1 MFLLLFSAIKIPN
14 EKCLKHLHCHSCSGQ
29 FLTPSKNV
37 WKWHY
42 SVRQIMHAP
51 EKWAKWS
58 PHGPCLFV
66 TTTEKNKIPSRR
78 TSPISSQSPPLD
90 LIGLKWRVFAYKFA
104 RSSLL
109 VRLSVSV
116 CLFVWVVN
124 IPTSTI
130 HLALRSLSHSM
141 WCVCEGSTRGGV
153 AFPIF
158 PPSGDGTPAE
168 GEGRKRLCLW
178 FLAWGKRL
186 GKIPGSRARG
196 DNESIHRGE
205 NEPSAAMHE
214 LERSVWSLGAVFGGR
229 EGKRTRR
236 NFCCSSKRLLEEHFG
251 MSAVKR
257 SDFVIKYLN
266 MV

>member
-1 MFLLLFSAIKIPN
+1 
-14 EKCLKHLHCHSCSGQ
+14 
-29 FLTPSKNV
+29 
-37 WKWHY
+37 
-42 SVRQIMHAP
+42 MHAP

-78 TSPISSQSPPLD
+78 TSPISSQSPPLN

-109 VRLSVSV
+109 VRLSVRVSGKHSHIYNSFGTSFPLSLYV
-116 CLFVWVVN
+116 CVNRREHARWCGFPNFSSLGRRYPCWRGGPKTALFV
-124 IPTSTI
+124 IP
-130 HLALRSLSHSM
+130 
-141 WCVCEGSTRGGV
+141 
-153 AFPIF
+153 
-158 PPSGDGTPAE
+158 
-168 GEGRKRLCLW
+168 CL
-178 FLAWGKRL
+178 GKKL
-186 GKIPGSRARG
+186 GKIPGSRTRG

-236 NFCCSSKRLLEEHFG
+236 NFRCSSKRLLEEHFG

-257 SDFVIKYLN
+257 SDFVKKYLN